1 MISLLIKSPKRLFLN
16 RARCQRYITL
26 RNRRNLLSI
35 NIMERLD
42 LYDDTR
48 FRGKIKKL
56 EEILVEGIAENSKPS
71 DIASFVKEAI
81 KESGMLETKSESW
94 SKLKFETQLDGALF
108 WLAKDKQRL
117 RPTYYSDST
126 YNSDQKAD
134 PNYFYYRKCHEMIIE
149 HHQLKREL
157 KKLKYQ
163 SDESSIPEEN
173 SETLA
178 LKKSGL
184 LKRHRSGHNYIDT
197 HSGKTYW
204 PAVDEARCY
213 TKGYGELDDE
223 IRCEKRRLSRS
234 DLKFNIDMLPFDLD
248 SNGELLEADPNP
260 PKKRKLLTMYKK
272 GSHFTCTISPCNYLM
287 VNTKRFSFFKLYY
300 SRPIRAFET
309 AEEFRN
315 HVKQHHQESS
325 RESWDD
331 IKPGM
336 SLVEYN
342 PGTIAHNVFCDE
354 CPWSGTHESFLKSH
368 KESTTHKKDYDKS
381 SRKFECKLCEIKV
394 GSKALLLKHN
404 KSFHLI

>member
-1 MISLLIKSPKRLFLN
+1 MDRNWDLFL
-16 RARCQRYITL
+16 AGQA
-26 RNRRNLLSI
+26 
-35 NIMERLD
+35 LD
-42 LYDDTR
+42 
-48 FRGKIKKL
+48 GEIKKL
-56 EEILVEGIAENSKPS
+56 EEILVEGLSENSKPS
-71 DIASFVKEAI
+71 DIANFVKEAI
-81 KESGMLETKSESW
+81 KESGMLEVKTKSW
-94 SKLKFETQLDGALF
+94 SDLKFKTQLDEALF
-108 WLAKDKQRL
+108 WLAKDKEHL
-117 RPTYYSDST
+117 RPTYHSKST
-126 YNSDQKAD
+126 YSSDRKAD

-149 HHQLKREL
+149 HHQLKQEL
-157 KKLKYQ
+157 EKLKYQ

-173 SETLA
+173 SEILA
-178 LKKSGL
+178 LKESGL

-223 IRCEKRRLSRS
+223 IRCKKRRLSRS

-260 PKKRKLLTMYKK
+260 PKRRKLLNMYQK

-287 VNTKRFSFFKLYY
+287 EDKGRKRFSFFKLYY
-300 SRPIRAFET
+300 SRPIHAFET
-309 AEEFRN
+309 AEELRN
-315 HVKQHHQESS
+315 HVKQHHQKFS
-325 RESWDD
+325 RESCDD

-336 SLVEYN
+336 SLIEYN
-342 PGTIAHNVFCDE
+342 PGTTAHNVFCDE
-354 CPWSGTHESFLKSH
+354 CPWSGTHESELKNH

-394 GSKALLLKHN
+394 ASKATLLKHN